1 MAVPFISIVFGLNP
15 VTLTFDLIL
24 AATLYFAALNA
35 VQVGEGGAGG
45 RRARPR
51 LPKLAYQ
58 HSRPDT
64 NIACSWQSTFLPHCQ
79 VLQEPLTWE

>member
-35 VQVGEGGAGG
+35 VQVGRPGILVEG
-45 RRARPR
+45 
-51 LPKLAYQ
+51 
-58 HSRPDT
+58 PD
-64 NIACSWQSTFLPHCQ
+64 I
-79 VLQEPLTWE
+79 